1 MEKMLIADDHALVRY
16 GLKVAILEYFPECHV
31 DESSD
36 GISVMEKLKNHMYDL
51 VLLDLS
57 MPKTDPTLLLHWIR
71 NFQQNAKVLVVS
83 MSNENIFGKRSLQLG
98 AHGYIEKDASPEE
111 LIKAVRTVLAGRKYM
126 SANLSEIIINDV
138 RDGALRNPFDKL
150 TAREFQV
157 AMFIVQDYS
166 IAQICEKLQLK
177 YTSVCSVRQ
186 RVFEKL
192 DIEDRKTLVQLA
204 DAYSLF

>member
-1 MEKMLIADDHALVRY
+1 MLIADDHALVRY
-16 GLKVAILEYFPECHV
+16 GLKVAILEYFPECRV

-36 GISVMEKLKNHMYDL
+36 GNSVMEKLKNHTYDL
-51 VLLDLS
+51 ILLDLS
-57 MPKTDPTLLLHWIR
+57 MPKTDPTVLLHWIR

-83 MSNENIFGKRSLQLG
+83 VNNENIFGKRSLQLG
-98 AHGYIEKDASPEE
+98 AHVYIEKDASAEE

-138 RDGALRNPFDKL
+138 RDGASRNPFDKL

-204 DAYSLF
+204 DAYSLS